1 MQHLYYHGNILTM
14 EDSQRQAEALLVED
28 GRIKAVGSEQT
39 VRAQMEAQ
47 AKCIDLAG
55 RTLLPAFID
64 AHSHL
69 TAVAVSMGLVDLS
82 EMQSHQEVV
91 ERLRA
96 FKEERQLAPG
106 EWITAFGYDQ
116 NNFQEKVA
124 PTREVLD
131 QASTEHPILLSHAS
145 GHMGVV
151 NTKGLEVLG
160 ITAQTPD
167 PDGGKIGRDG
177 QGQLTGYLEENAF
190 IQQGAKVPRPDLS
203 DMLDM
208 LDEAQDVYLRYGIT
222 TVQDGMVGQRELAQL
237 TAMAQAN
244 RLKVDTVGYL
254 NMRDAGECRS
264 AAARYWQAYKNRLK
278 IGGYKIFL
286 DGSPQGKTAWLTE
299 PYTSGPEG
307 FCGYPIYKD
316 EEVQAFVRQALAE
329 NAQLLTHCNGD
340 AAAQQLIE
348 AFAKERAE
356 LPAGHRD
363 DRPVMIH
370 AQTVRPD
377 QLERMVPL
385 GMIPSFFV
393 AHVYYWGD
401 VHLTNLGRERAQRI
415 SPVKSAEKLDMIY
428 TFHQDSP
435 VLPPDMLDTISCAV
449 NRRTRAGELLGEEQ
463 RVSPWEALK
472 AVTINAAYQYFEE
485 DEKGSL
491 KPGKLADLV
500 ILDGD
505 PLTVPPEKIGQIK
518 VLETIKEG
526 KTVYQAE

>member
-1 MQHLYYHGNILTM
+1 MKHIYYHGNLITM
-14 EDSQRQAEALLVED
+14 EDDQPKAEAILVED
-28 GRIKAVGSEQT
+28 GRILAVGSEREVMAHKDEQT
-39 VRAQMEAQ
+39 
-47 AKCIDLAG
+47 KCFDLKG
-55 RTLLPAFID
+55 KTLMPAFID

-69 TAVAVSMGLVDLS
+69 TAVAVSMSLVDLS
-82 EMQSHQEVV
+82 EAQSHQEIV
-91 ERLRA
+91 EQLRTFQA
-96 FKEERQLAPG
+96 ERQMAAG

-116 NNFQEKVA
+116 NKLKEKTA

-131 QASTEHPILLSHAS
+131 QASVENPILVSHAS

-167 PDGGKIGRDG
+167 PDGGVIAHDS
-177 QGQLTGYLEENAF
+177 QGQPTGYLEENAF
-190 IQQGAKVPRPDLS
+190 IQQGAKVPRPNLE
-203 DMLDM
+203 DMLTMID
-208 LDEAQDVYLRYGIT
+208 DAQKLYLRYGIT
-222 TVQDGMVGQRELAQL
+222 TVQDGMVGPRELAQL
-237 TAMAQAN
+237 TAMAQAE

-254 NMRDAGECRS
+254 NMRDAGECRP
-264 AAARYWQAYKNRLK
+264 AAARYWKAYKNRLK

-286 DGSPQGKTAWLTE
+286 DGSPQGKTAGLTQ

-316 EEVQAFVRQALAE
+316 EEVKGFVRQALAE

-340 AAAQQLIE
+340 AAAEQLIS
-348 AFAKERAE
+348 AFAEERAK

-377 QLERMVPL
+377 QLERMAPL
-385 GMIPSFFV
+385 GMIPSFFI
-393 AHVYYWGD
+393 AHIYYWGD
-401 VHLTNLGRERAQRI
+401 VHLTNLGQERAQRI
-415 SPVKSAEKLDMIY
+415 SPAGSAGKLDMVY

-435 VLPPDMLDTISCAV
+435 VLPPNMLDTISCAV
-449 NRRTRAGELLGEEQ
+449 NRRTRAGELLGADE
-463 RVSPWEALK
+463 RITPWEALK

-485 DEKGSL
+485 ADKGSL

-500 ILDGD
+500 ILDAD
-505 PLTVPPEKIGQIK
+505 PLAVAADKIGQIK
-518 VLETIKEG
+518 VLATIKEG
-526 KTVYQAE
+526 QTVYQAE

>member
-1 MQHLYYHGNILTM
+1 MMDIYYHGKIITM
-14 EDSQRQAEALLVED
+14 EEDQPQAEALLVEN
-28 GRIKAVGSEQT
+28 GRIKAVGSEQAILALKDAHT
-39 VRAQMEAQ
+39 
-47 AKCIDLAG
+47 KCHDLHG
-55 RTLLPAFID
+55 KVLLPAFID

-69 TAVAVSMGLVDLS
+69 TAVAVSMRLVDLS
-82 EMQSHQEVV
+82 EAQSHQEII

-96 FKEERQLAPG
+96 FKEERQIAPG

-116 NNFQEKVA
+116 NSLQEKAA

-151 NTKGLEVLG
+151 NSKGLEVLG
-160 ITAQTPD
+160 ITKDTPD
-167 PDGGKIGRDG
+167 PEGGKIGRDEAG
-177 QGQLTGYLEENAF
+177 QPNGYLEENAF
-190 IQQGAKVPRPDLS
+190 IQQGAKVPRPDLQE
-203 DMLDM
+203 MLEM
-208 LDEAQDVYLRYGIT
+208 LEDAQKLYLSYGIT
-222 TVQDGMVGQRELAQL
+222 TVQDGMVGPRELAQL
-237 TAMAQAN
+237 TAMAQGE
-244 RLKVDTVGYL
+244 RLLVDTVGYL
-254 NMRDAGECRS
+254 NMRDAEECRP
-264 AAARYWQAYKNRLK
+264 AAARYWQDYKNRLK

-299 PYTSGPEG
+299 PYASGPEG

-316 EEVQAFVRQALAE
+316 EEVRRFARQALAE

-340 AAAQQLIE
+340 AAAEQLIN
-348 AFAKERAE
+348 AFAAERSQ
-356 LPAGHRD
+356 LSGHRD

-377 QLERMVPL
+377 QLERMAPL

-415 SPVKSAEKLDMIY
+415 SPARSAAKLDMVY

-435 VLPPDMLDTISCAV
+435 VLPPNMLDTISCAV
-449 NRRTRAGELLGEEQ
+449 NRRTRAGELLGDDE
-463 RVSPWEALK
+463 RLTVWEALK

-485 DEKGSL
+485 NEKGSL

-500 ILDGD
+500 ILDQD
-505 PLTVPPEKIGQIK
+505 PLTVAPEQIAKIK
-518 VLETIKEG
+518 VLATLKEG
-526 KTVYQAE
+526 KAVYQA

>member
-1 MQHLYYHGNILTM
+1 MQQLYVHGHILTM
-14 EDSQRQAEALLVED
+14 EDEDRQAEALLVEE
-28 GRIKAVGSEQT
+28 GRIKAVGSEKH
-39 VRAQMEAQ
+39 VRAQMAEGAQ
-47 AKCIDLAG
+47 EIDLAG
-55 RTLLPAFID
+55 RTLMPAFID

-82 EMQSHQEVV
+82 EAQSHQEVV

-116 NNFQEKVA
+116 NNFQEKTT
-124 PTREVLD
+124 PTREILD
-131 QASTEHPILLSHAS
+131 QASTENPILLSHAS

-151 NTKGLEVLG
+151 NSKGLEVLG
-160 ITAQTPD
+160 ITAQSPD
-167 PDGGKIGRDG
+167 PEGGKIGRDS

-208 LDEAQDVYLRYGIT
+208 LDEAQTLYLRYGIT
-222 TVQDGMVGQRELAQL
+222 TVQDGMVGERELAQL
-237 TAMAQAN
+237 TAMAQAD

-254 NMRDAGECRS
+254 DLRNVGQCRS
-264 AAARYWQAYKNRLK
+264 MAARYWQDYDHRLK

-299 PYTSGPEG
+299 PYASGPKG

-316 EEVQAFVRQALAE
+316 DEVRAFVRQALAD

-340 AAAQQLIE
+340 AAAEQLIT
-348 AFAKERAE
+348 AFAEERAK
-356 LPAGHRD
+356 LPAEHRD

-401 VHLTNLGRERAQRI
+401 VHLTNLGRQRADRI
-415 SPVKSAEKLDMIY
+415 SPVQSAEQLDMVY

-435 VLPPDMLDTISCAV
+435 VLPPDMLDTVSCAV
-449 NRRTRAGELLGEEQ
+449 NRRTRAGVLLGEAQ
-463 RVSPWEALK
+463 RLSPWDALK

-485 DEKGSL
+485 NEKGSL

-500 ILDGD
+500 ILDHD
-505 PLTVPPEKIGQIK
+505 PLTVPAEALKTIK
-518 VLETIKEG
+518 VLATIKEG
-526 KTVYQAE
+526 QVAYQAE